1 MNSFKIISSNKRS
14 GEIISYIL
22 NANNLTNSVQI
33 YSDIDDDLIHLINED
48 ANSIFI
54 NIGKFPIKSDN
65 VINVPLLRFDFYFLL
80 SNDRVGGGKY
90 RINKKY
96 PIGVFPWV
104 DVLIK
109 HKLLLGYS
117 KDEILSDLD
126 SMRIP
131 SVKKQ
136 EQIIA
141 NEQAITNFSSGLSAL
156 NQKLCQQIILSSK
169 QEVLALSPV
178 EPNSNWYHLIG
189 KFIVEEYCNKSYKK
203 VHIPCELYK
212 NLIQYPIWD
221 HNESNESLI
230 FWNELVSLKIWVS
243 RYIDFFCFGGVP
255 AKDPL
260 DISRAQYLINNKLY
274 LDCSYTR
281 LQFRDNKMTEFVKYY
296 DSQANIV
303 IIFDSTSEAEV
314 QLHKLE
320 SEKEI
325 TFVPGVKITF
335 TGKGNLV
342 VLHKGAKFQNS
353 HLLCGTN
360 TFVYIG
366 KSVFNGLFFTNRVHS
381 GGSVIIGDNIFAP
394 ERVKVHL
401 YGNNQVKIGDGCM
414 LADSVKIMAG
424 DAHTIFDENGFISNI
439 ADGVEIQENVWLA
452 FDVKVLK
459 NTFIPKGCAVATG
472 AVVAS
477 KFSSSHALLGGVPA
491 KIIKT
496 NIRWDVRNPEWL

>member
-1 MNSFKIISSNKRS
+1 MKSIKIISSNKRS
-14 GEIISYIL
+14 GEILSYIL
-22 NANNLTNSVQI
+22 KANNLPNTVQV
-33 YSDIDDDLIHLINED
+33 YSALDDDLLNQVNDDKE
-48 ANSIFI
+48 NTFI
-54 NIGKFPIKSDN
+54 NIGKCPIKSDK
-65 VINVPLLRFDFYFLL
+65 VINVPLLRFDSYFML
-80 SNDRVGGGKY
+80 SNDRLGGGKY

-96 PIGVFPWV
+96 SIGVFPWV
-104 DVLIK
+104 DLAIK

-117 KDEILSDLD
+117 KEEILSDLG
-126 SMRIP
+126 SIQVP
-131 SVKKQ
+131 SAKKQ
-136 EQIIA
+136 ELSVA
-141 NEQAITNFSSGLSAL
+141 NEQAITHFCSGLSSL
-156 NQKLCQQIILSSK
+156 NQGLCQQIILKSK
-169 QEVLALSPV
+169 QEVLAFSPV
-178 EPNSNWYHLIG
+178 EPNSNWYHLVG
-189 KFIVEEYCNKSYKK
+189 RFILEEFFNKIYKE
-203 VHIPCELYK
+203 VVIPYELYR
-212 NLIQYPIWD
+212 NLVQYPIWG
-221 HNESNESLI
+221 HNELTDKLI
-230 FWNELVSLKIWVS
+230 FWNELISIKTWVS

-260 DISRAQYLINNKLY
+260 DIARVKFLIDNKLY
-274 LDCSYTR
+274 LDCDYAKSQ
-281 LQFRDNKMTEFVKYY
+281 LCANKMADFANYY
-296 DSQANIV
+296 DPQANVVIV
-303 IIFDSTSEAEV
+303 FDKTSKPDV
-314 QLHKLE
+314 QLHKFE
-320 SEKEI
+320 SEKEV
-325 TFVPGVKITF
+325 TFIPGVKITF

-342 VLHKGAKFQNS
+342 VLHKAAKFQNS
-353 HLLCGTN
+353 NLLCGTN

-381 GGSVIIGDNIFAP
+381 GGSLIVGDNVFAP

-401 YGNNQVKIGDGCM
+401 YGNNQVKVGDGCM

-491 KIIKT
+491 KVLKT